1 MTLQCQDLRLAHMN
15 NKIKIETSNKN
26 MSDIEATY
34 IMALGAA
41 KADNVLDK
49 LEIDEIKSISEIFN
63 HNEYFEYAFD
73 YFEAFN
79 NNDKAINGAI
89 QVLKNST
96 ESSKMSAILF
106 MKYILQ
112 IDGMNE
118 DESSFFLKV
127 SKELT
132 K

>member
-1 MTLQCQDLRLAHMN
+1 MN
-15 NKIKIETSNKN
+15 NKTKVEISSKN

-41 KADNVLDK
+41 KADNVLEK
-49 LEIDEIKSISEIFN
+49 SEIEQIKSISEIFN

-73 YFEAFN
+73 YFEAFKD
-79 NNDKAINGAI
+79 NDKAINGAI

-96 ESSKMSAILF
+96 ELSKMSAVLF

-112 IDGMNE
+112 IDGMND
-118 DESSFFLKV
+118 DESAFFVKV
-127 SKELT
+127 CKELT
-132 K
+132 A